1 MPGWWRGLNVACRTV
16 HLTAFGLLLGGHAWA
31 VVPDRL
37 LGALWV
43 TIASGLALV
52 ALECAAGF
60 HWFIE
65 GRGVLV
71 LVKLG
76 LLLAVPLAWEHRL
89 WILIAVVVV
98 ASVGSHM
105 PSRFRHVPVHRILAA
120 ELGWFHPV
128 PGKGEVT

>member
-1 MPGWWRGLNVACRTV
+1 MPGRWRGLNVACRTV
-16 HLTAFGLLLGGHAWA
+16 HLASFGLLLGGHAWA
-31 VVPDRL
+31 VEPDRL
-37 LGALWV
+37 LGAFWV

-52 ALECAAGF
+52 ALECVGGL

-76 LLLAVPLAWEHRL
+76 LLAAVPLAWEHRL
-89 WILIAVVVV
+89 WILIAVVAV

-120 ELGWFHPV
+120 ELCRLHPV
-128 PGKGEVT
+128 SGKGEVT